1 MMHLAAD
8 FVRRTNRNST
18 IDLVCTRCF
27 NTIAT
32 VMDEA
37 ALVRAEE
44 QHECEHLFMPMI
56 EVDESQRGTF

>member
-1 MMHLAAD
+1 MPLAVD
-8 FVRRTNRNST
+8 FVRRINRNLT

-32 VMDEA
+32 VIDEA
-37 ALVRAEE
+37 ALMRAEE
-44 QHECEHLFMPMI
+44 QHECEYLFMPLI